1 MLELLELGMKW
12 EHDSRWYVR
21 ILGKAA
27 MFLTVLKAKWIEL
40 HIEKE

>member
-1 MLELLELGMKW
+1 MLKLLELGMKW
-12 EHDSRWYVR
+12 EYDSRWYVR

-27 MFLTVLKAKWIEL
+27 MVMPVLKAKWIEL